1 MKIHLKHLEDL
12 LKCNKHIKISFL
24 ENTNILEIKNLSNVI
39 LNLELDSNNL
49 EDNSLIIYNSITN
62 LEGITL
68 YIPKIYNKNK

>member
-1 MKIHLKHLEDL
+1 MNIQLKQLEDL

-24 ENTNILEIKNLSNVI
+24 ENTNILEIKNLSKVI

-49 EDNSLIIYNSITN
+49 EDNAIIIYNAITN

-68 YIPKIYNKNK
+68 YIPKIYIRD